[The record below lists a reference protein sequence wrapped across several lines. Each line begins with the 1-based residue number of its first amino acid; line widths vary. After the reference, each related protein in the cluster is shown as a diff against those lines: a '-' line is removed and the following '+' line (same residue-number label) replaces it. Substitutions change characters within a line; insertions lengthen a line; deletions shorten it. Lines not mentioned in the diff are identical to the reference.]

1 MDLYRYD
8 EALRNEGFVTLA
20 GIDEAGRGPIA
31 GPVVAAAVILPENL
45 RIEGLRDSKKV
56 PEKERASL
64 FREIL
69 PLALHIGVGVVDNGE
84 IDRLNILRATKL
96 AMLRAVEDLA
106 VLPDLLVID
115 AVALPSLS
123 VKQISLIRAESIS
136 ASVAAASIVAKYV
149 RDAIMRRF
157 HEIYPE
163 YNFKKHKGYCT
174 REHLEMVRKFGP
186 CDIHRKTFDKVLSLE
201 LPFEPYR
208 RHGP

>member
-8 EALRNEGFVTLA
+8 ASLRNEGFVNLA

-31 GPVVAAAVILPENL
+31 GPVVAAAVILPEHV

-64 FREIL
+64 FRELL
-69 PLALHIGVGVVDNGE
+69 PLALHIGVGIVDNEE

-96 AMLRAVEDLA
+96 AMHRAVEDLT

-115 AVALPSLS
+115 AVSLPSLPM
-123 VKQISLIRAESIS
+123 KQISLIRAESKS

-149 RDAIMRRF
+149 RDSIMRGF
-157 HEIYPE
+157 HDIYPE

-186 CDIHRKTFDKVLSLE
+186 CDIHRKTFDKVLSLG
-201 LPFEPYR
+201 LPF
-208 RHGP
+208 